1 MKITIIA
8 LLAIISIATAN
19 GRGQC
24 MGRGCG
30 LGFTPVVQV
39 QYDYTTGIES
49 DPTTQGR
56 IYNSTPNTTDI
67 VTRIKYHIPNYGPQ
81 TGCRLNFGGP
91 NGTIHGEGNFD
102 FYGTLK
108 EADGQLNTS
117 AFPSNIRE
125 TLFARANTI
134 YVARDFG
141 KRPSFGEW
149 FSCANQTIIAEF
161 VGVGEVDISWDAKN
175 SSSGPTMEWM

>member
-117 AFPSNIRE
+117 AFP
-125 TLFARANTI
+125 
-134 YVARDFG
+134 
-141 KRPSFGEW
+141 GEYDLCGEGFW
-149 FSCANQTIIAEF
+149 EAAF
-161 VGVGEVDISWDAKN
+161 VWRVVFVCKSDYHRGVRWCG
-175 SSSGPTMEWM
+175 